1 MGREQKSLHIR
12 TPVLVLFIKVS
23 GRMDFVMAQ
32 VAKLGQMGPLTTE
45 NGRTT
50 KRAVTANSL
59 MLKATLMK
67 VNGPTTK
74 PMDTEFISM

>member
-1 MGREQKSLHIR
+1 MVREQKSLHIR
-12 TPVLVLFIKVS
+12 IPVLALFIKVS

-32 VAKLGQMGPLTTE
+32 VAKLGQMAPLTTE